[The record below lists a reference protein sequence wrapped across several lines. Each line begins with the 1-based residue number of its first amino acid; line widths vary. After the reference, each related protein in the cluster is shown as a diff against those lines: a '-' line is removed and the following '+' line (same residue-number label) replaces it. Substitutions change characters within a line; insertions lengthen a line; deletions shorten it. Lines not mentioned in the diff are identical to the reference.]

1 MVASLG
7 VGTVAGHHAMP
18 AALLFYFFPILVPH
32 EEVLLSICHL
42 SLPFFFHIF
51 LYSKTIFSILLI
63 FVFYMRVIFFFHMV
77 RLTQS
82 MTSYNL

>member
-1 MVASLG
+1 MQCLQC
-7 VGTVAGHHAMP
+7 
-18 AALLFYFFPILVPH
+18 FYFIFFPILVAY

-42 SLPFFFHIF
+42 SLPFFFSHIL
-51 LYSKTIFSILLI
+51 LYSETIFSILLI

-77 RLTQS
+77 RLTQP